1 MSTKSKSPIVAV
13 TDVDQLTADQLTENL
28 RQTRL
33 HLEAIR
39 ALWPGLRRLEEKERR
54 VSIGRNLTRLGA
66 PLRELFTLLLPKDR
80 EAPPIASV
88 FDVLGDQDG
97 GDDPDHFEPALLLRR
112 LDRAEA
118 QSKLVDEIEALARD
132 LADDVLATGES
143 VILPGLLALNLARS
157 VSKGN
162 PAYRSALRSVLD
174 AFRNMTKAALRGR
187 ADKQA
192 AEAAA
197 APVPAAG
204 NGK

>member
-1 MSTKSKSPIVAV
+1 MSTKSKSPIFVV
-13 TDVDQLTADQLTENL
+13 TDVDDLTAEQLTENL

-39 ALWPGLRRLEEKERR
+39 ALWPGLRRLEEKERK
-54 VSIGRNLTRLGA
+54 VSLGRNLAQLGA
-66 PLRELFTLLLPKDR
+66 PLRTLFTLLLTRDG
-80 EAPPIASV
+80 EAAPIASV

-118 QSKLVDEIEALARD
+118 QSKLVDEIEALRRD

-157 VSKGN
+157 VAKGN
-162 PAYRSALRSVLD
+162 AAYRSALRSVLD
-174 AFRNMTKAALRGR
+174 TFRGMTKAALRGR
-187 ADKQA
+187 AEKRA
-192 AEAAA
+192 AEPVA
-197 APVPAAG
+197 APAPA
-204 NGK
+204 GK